1 MQTAQRTNT
10 KMLGPLRKVMVNQ
23 HNKNQRN
30 SNKMQAPKKQNQ
42 TDNKRVPE
50 NTKIPALVIGG
61 ALVGNMIIPGLGG
74 AIVGGILGGLVG
86 SQSNNK
92 NGGK

>member
-1 MQTAQRTNT
+1 MI
-10 KMLGPLRKVMVNQ
+10 
-23 HNKNQRN
+23 
-30 SNKMQAPKKQNQ
+30 APKKNNQ
-42 TDNKRVPE
+42 PDNKMVPD

-61 ALVGNMIIPGLGG
+61 ALVGNMIVPGLGG

-86 SQSNNK
+86 SQANDK